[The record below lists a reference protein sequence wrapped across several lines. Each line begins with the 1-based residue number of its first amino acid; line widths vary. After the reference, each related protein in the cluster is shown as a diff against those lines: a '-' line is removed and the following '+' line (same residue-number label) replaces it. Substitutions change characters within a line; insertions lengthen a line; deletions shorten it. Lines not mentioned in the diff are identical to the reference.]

1 MENKRLSAGEM
12 IENYFEA
19 NVIDVVFEE
28 VTPAH
33 QTIDSQL
40 LSHQSKMGV
49 RVQSVALPKNFKCG
63 LKSEK
68 ETLDWLCKTVQ
79 NEFCASRI
87 LFLKYNSE
95 GEREDWQNNKA
106 TNRRFLETKSLYKRG
121 LYYNKLFQ
129 NIE

>member
-1 MENKRLSAGEM
+1 MENKKLSAGEM

-28 VTPAH
+28 VNSIH
-33 QTIDSQL
+33 QNMESQL
-40 LSHQSKMGV
+40 LSHQIKMGIQ
-49 RVQSVALPKNFKCG
+49 VQSVAIPKGFNLG

-68 ETLDWLCKTVQ
+68 ENLNWLCHTIQ

-95 GEREDWQNNKA
+95 SVREDWQNNKA
-106 TNRRFLETKSLYKRG
+106 TNRRYLETKNLYKRG
-121 LYYNKLFQ
+121 LYYNKLLQ
-129 NIE
+129 YND

>member
-1 MENKRLSAGEM
+1 MENKKLSAGEM

-19 NVIDVVFEE
+19 KSIDVVFEE
-28 VTPAH
+28 VKPAH
-33 QTIDSQL
+33 QSIDSQL
-40 LSHQSKMGV
+40 LSHQSKMGIQ
-49 RVQSVALPKNFKCG
+49 VQSVAIPAGFNLG

-68 ETLDWLCKTVQ
+68 EILDWLCKTVQ

-106 TNRRFLETKSLYKRG
+106 TNRRFLETKNLYKRG
-121 LYYNKLFQ
+121 LYFNKLFQ
-129 NIE
+129 NN